1 MSDSGRAAPYAWPY
15 ALASVLVAAGVAGV
29 SVAIVTD
36 APRPPAPGPD
46 PGLSRVVTGL
56 PEAEPY
62 PQRLRLPPRSAVVLV
77 PPVAR
82 PAGRAPEHATWGRER
97 TAPRQNAQRP
107 KTKVRRPATPRK
119 RPVRQGICAMLDGLR
134 RAYCEAVLDGLSGR

>member
-15 ALASVLVAAGVAGV
+15 ALASVLVAAGVAGL

-62 PQRLRLPPRSAVVLV
+62 PQRLQLPPRSAVVLV

-82 PAGRAPEHATWGRER
+82 PAGRAPGHPTWGRAR
-97 TAPRQNAQRP
+97 TAPREAVSRHPRQ
-107 KTKVRRPATPRK
+107 VRRPATPRK
-119 RPVRQGICAMLDGLR
+119 RPLRQGICAMLDGLR
-134 RAYCEAVLDGLSGR
+134 RTYCEAVLDGLAGR